1 MAVARTI
8 DVVGLGVSSLD
19 FLQVVEEF
27 PAGELVQRAQ
37 DSLIQGG
44 GPVAT
49 AMVAMAKLGSRVA
62 MVDKVGDDW
71 CGRLILEE
79 FIKRRVAVDWIR
91 IDRHST
97 SSMASIL
104 VRRRDGARA
113 ITFSPGTAEELQP
126 DELPEELI
134 ADARILHLNG
144 RHLAAS
150 LKAARIAR
158 RHGVMVSFDGG
169 AHRFREELREL
180 VALSDICIVA
190 REFAHSFTGTDD
202 DEAAGKQLLDTGPE
216 IAVITAGTEGSVV
229 FTKGDLPF
237 HQPAYLTNN
246 PVDTTGAGDAYHG
259 AFLHGILKGL
269 KLSECAYLASAV
281 AALNTRKL
289 GGRSA
294 LPDLAEVERFLSGYS
309 ISANPLEGVK
319 EETA

>member
-1 MAVARTI
+1 MAFARTI

-27 PAGELVQRAQ
+27 PAGELVQRAE

-49 AMVAMAKLGSRVA
+49 ALVAMAKLGSRVA

-71 CGRLILEE
+71 RGRLILEE

-97 SSMASIL
+97 SSMSSIL
-104 VRRRDGARA
+104 VRSRDGARA
-113 ITFSPGTAEELQP
+113 ITFSPGTAEELNP
-126 DELPEELI
+126 DELSEELI

-169 AHRFREELREL
+169 AHRFREELREQ
-180 VALSDICIVA
+180 VALTDICIVA
-190 REFAHSFTGTDD
+190 REFAHSFTGAND
-202 DEAAGKQLLDTGPE
+202 DEPAGKQLLDSGPE
-216 IAVITAGTEGSVV
+216 IVVITAGIEGSAV
-229 FTKGDLPF
+229 FTKGVRPF
-237 HQPAYLTNN
+237 HQPAFITNH

-309 ISANPLEGVK
+309 ISANPSECVD